1 MGCERNGLECE
12 NGRIEVRKIMEVV
25 ISTIVGAI
33 LLIVLFYIGIVMVD
47 ARLSLDIRKEKKVPV
62 SIGIT
67 GVMTFLGWCAVCLD
81 GRIYEDKVQLFLTF
95 LLICGMAVL
104 NVTDLERHI
113 IPNLVLK
120 VMLFLWIGVV
130 GCYLIFHIEYGISL
144 FLPALAGGL
153 ISGIAFM
160 MCYVLSRKQLGAG
173 DVKLVFVMGLYL
185 TGQKIMGV
193 LVYGMLLCCVYS
205 IIQLCRKKIG
215 WKDGVPL
222 TPFLYLGTLITLFI
236 L

>member
-33 LLIVLFYIGIVMVD
+33 LLSVLFYIGIVMVD

-144 FLPALAGGL
+144 FLQALAGGL

-160 MCYVLSRKQLGAG
+160 MCYVLSRKHL
-173 DVKLVFVMGLYL
+173 
-185 TGQKIMGV
+185 
-193 LVYGMLLCCVYS
+193 
-205 IIQLCRKKIG
+205 
-215 WKDGVPL
+215 
-222 TPFLYLGTLITLFI
+222 
-236 L
+236 